1 VLLDYHETPQVVS
14 FWSFVCVSHHIE
26 TVPVFDISFKCTYG
40 LWLTVL
46 KTFELKRKQK
56 CIMQNISSHHG
67 APNLYDFSVE
77 QKETQSHTL
86 FSLFI
91 YQNHNV

>member
-1 VLLDYHETPQVVS
+1 
-14 FWSFVCVSHHIE
+14 VSHHIE

-67 APNLYDFSVE
+67 APNLYDSSVK
-77 QKETQSHTL
+77 QKEFMETKTQSHTL